1 MSVNGY
7 VMRIKF
13 PNNNEALRLLLKR
26 HVETRIN
33 KCQSDKKK
41 LTQFY
46 WNIPNRYI
54 NIYMKST
61 PPPRFT
67 YFESFLGVPV
77 HTHVTRHFLA
87 PPCSCLRLRGNKK
100 EANHQVV
107 QLSGSDYRDLH
118 TCWNNIYIY
127 VWKYNNRKTIL
138 LKEISDRFFMSQC
151 LTVWILH

>member
-1 MSVNGY
+1 MP
-7 VMRIKF
+7 IW
-13 PNNNEALRLLLKR
+13 
-26 HVETRIN
+26 
-33 KCQSDKKK
+33 QKKDWPSSTGIY
-41 LTQFY
+41 L
-46 WNIPNRYI
+46 YI

-77 HTHVTRHFLA
+77 HTHVTCHFLA

-127 VWKYNNRKTIL
+127 VWKYTTGKRYYWKKYQTDSLCRNVWQCESCIKKL
-138 LKEISDRFFMSQC
+138 L
-151 LTVWILH
+151 T

>member
-1 MSVNGY
+1 MKTI
-7 VMRIKF
+7 IKA
-13 PNNNEALRLLLKR
+13 PCRDQDK
-26 HVETRIN
+26 IN
-33 KCQSDKKK
+33 ANLTKKDWPSSTGIY
-41 LTQFY
+41 LS
-46 WNIPNRYI
+46 I
-54 NIYMKST
+54 NIYIKST
-61 PPPRFT
+61 PPPRVT

-87 PPCSCLRLRGNKK
+87 PPCPCLRLRGNKK

-127 VWKYNNRKTIL
+127 GWKYNNRKTIL